1 MPDSFFARR
10 WRGQIAWQ
18 RLFWRDMLAVGTVVN
33 VVATFAA
40 LMMASQGVP
49 GWLAVGTVL
58 NLAAS
63 FGALALLAMGAP
75 GAVAVALHFAPMP
88 YNLFLC
94 LALWRLAQ
102 RPAPVAAAALAWLV
116 VMTVV

>member
-1 MPDSFFARR
+1 MVNLQESSAQLTPNGFFLRR
-10 WRGQIAWQ
+10 WRGQVAWQ
-18 RLFWRDMLAVGTVVN
+18 RLFWRDM
-33 VVATFAA
+33 
-40 LMMASQGVP
+40 
-49 GWLAVGTVL
+49 LAVGTVL

-63 FGALALLAMGAP
+63 FGALALLALGAP

>member
-1 MPDSFFARR
+1 M
-10 WRGQIAWQ
+10 
-18 RLFWRDMLAVGTVVN
+18 
-33 VVATFAA
+33 
-40 LMMASQGVP
+40 
-49 GWLAVGTVL
+49 LAVGTVL

-63 FGALALLAMGAP
+63 FGALALLALGAP

-102 RPAPVAAAALAWLV
+102 RPAPVTAAALAWLV

>member
-1 MPDSFFARR
+1 M
-10 WRGQIAWQ
+10 
-18 RLFWRDMLAVGTVVN
+18 
-33 VVATFAA
+33 
-40 LMMASQGVP
+40 
-49 GWLAVGTVL
+49 LAVGTVL

-63 FGALALLAMGAP
+63 FGALALRPWAHRAP
-75 GAVAVALHFAPMP
+75 WRWPLHFAPMP

>member
-1 MPDSFFARR
+1 LSIRSPGRAAFAHDGLSALLTPDRFFVRR
-10 WRGQIAWQ
+10 WRGQIGW
-18 RLFWRDMLAVGTVVN
+18 RTLFWRDM
-33 VVATFAA
+33 
-40 LMMASQGVP
+40 
-49 GWLAVGTVL
+49 LAVGTVL

-94 LALWRLAQ
+94 LALWRMPQ
-102 RPAPVAAAALAWLV
+102 RPAPVLAAALAWLV

>member
-18 RLFWRDMLAVGTVVN
+18 RLFWRDMLAVGTV
-33 VVATFAA
+33 
-40 LMMASQGVP
+40 
-49 GWLAVGTVL
+49 L

-63 FGALALLAMGAP
+63 F

>member
-1 MPDSFFARR
+1 MPDSFFARC

-18 RLFWRDMLAVGTVVN
+18 RLFWRDM
-33 VVATFAA
+33 
-40 LMMASQGVP
+40 
-49 GWLAVGTVL
+49 LAVGTVL

>member
-1 MPDSFFARR
+1 MA
-10 WRGQIAWQ
+10 
-18 RLFWRDMLAVGTVVN
+18 
-33 VVATFAA
+33 AA
-40 LMMASQGVP
+40 L
-49 GWLAVGTVL
+49 LARHAGRGL